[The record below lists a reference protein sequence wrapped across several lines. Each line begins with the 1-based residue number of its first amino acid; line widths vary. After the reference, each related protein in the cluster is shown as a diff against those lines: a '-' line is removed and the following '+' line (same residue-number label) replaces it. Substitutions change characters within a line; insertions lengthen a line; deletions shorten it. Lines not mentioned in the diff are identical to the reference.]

1 MVIFTLSNVF
11 FAVSKGCFCLSL
23 CYEMCFLSFCCKIG
37 SLSLSLCY
45 KKVFT
50 FNFILLHT
58 VFILKR
64 CSLSLSFC
72 YKRGSLHLLSFCHK
86 RCSPTSSRTSL
97 QAALICT
104 WTSMHNSSNV
114 DYIDF
119 DDDHDN
125 DYHDYNGDLEK
136 SFKLLWINVK
146 L

>member
-1 MVIFTLSNVF
+1 MIDNRMGLTTGLEGWTQIGTRASSGFRELRWLYSLCQMLF
-11 FAVSKGCFCLSL
+11 FAASKGCFCLSL

-72 YKRGSLHLLSFCHK
+72 YKRGSLYLLSFCHK

-104 WTSMHNSSNV
+104 
-114 DYIDF
+114 
-119 DDDHDN
+119 
-125 DYHDYNGDLEK
+125 
-136 SFKLLWINVK
+136 
-146 L
+146 